1 MRSFT
6 QALIGVLVGSALV
19 AAQVAPVRELDV
31 SHDGSCGNGV
41 TCLGSAFGGCCNASG
56 QCGSTTDFC
65 GSGCQ
70 IDFGHCQDT
79 FGKPSPDGTCGGR
92 IGYTCKDSKFPG
104 CCSQYE
110 YCGSGP
116 DFCGDGCL
124 SGFGDCDAK
133 TPSSSVNGSS
143 TLASTTASTTSPSS
157 SAISSDASNAT
168 ATDPVKLSGRQASGL
183 PCPSAN
189 GTIYTATNG
198 AQYQVECGVDHFSN
212 DIWWPGNGFIT
223 DSLQSCLDECS
234 RWPNCKS
241 VSWINQWRPGGPCY
255 IKDAITE
262 PPMYAGHVRG
272 AKLVKPC
279 IENCPTATPNLNL
292 PPYATPSSTI
302 ATVASSSALGSSS
315 SSAVVSITSIS
326 ASLSVS
332 AMTTGTV
339 SFSITQTL
347 TPTTI
352 ASSANPS
359 ASSKASAS
367 ASATACAH
375 SFPKRTSETS
385 AVFRRE
391 TVDENCVPCEGQ
403 SGSLPYCGADV
414 TTDNYKFTPKTC
426 RTVHFNLDITNTT
439 IAPDGIERIALTVN
453 GQLPGPVIEANWGD
467 TVVVTVNNKL
477 QDNGTSIHFHGIRQ
491 LNNSEY
497 DGVPAITQCPIAPG
511 DSLTYRWTATN
522 YGTSW
527 YHSHYAI
534 QAWEGVVGTMVIHGP
549 TSKSWDVDAG
559 TIFLQ
564 DWSHKTVD
572 SMYDDAQDAVNGG
585 PRAMDN
591 GLINGKNT
599 WGVQGTRNQTGER
612 FELPVKFEPG
622 KTYLLRLINGAIQS
636 TYKFYIDGHELEVI
650 NMDFTNIVPYK
661 TNIVNIQI
669 GQRYMV
675 LVKASQTAGNYWM
688 RADNQAAC
696 SRTTQALDI
705 KGIVRYAGA
714 ENATAAPTT
723 TAYNYTTECVD
734 EPLASLIPMAKLNAF
749 PSDQRFTE
757 TVTVRPN
764 SENLFKWYLS
774 GTSFY
779 SKYEDPTLVRVIAND
794 TAPTYSGNLILDL
807 PDMGKWVYIIVQS
820 AIPLNHPIHLHG
832 HDFLILGSGS
842 GTYSNQE
849 LNMFNPPRRDTANM
863 PAAGWLVIAFETDNP
878 GAWLMHCH
886 IGWHTSMGF
895 ALQILEGQSMIKE
908 TVKDEC
914 ALYGTCANWNK
925 WVAQKGFKQ
934 HDSGV

>member
-1 MRSFT
+1 M
-6 QALIGVLVGSALV
+6 
-19 AAQVAPVRELDV
+19 
-31 SHDGSCGNGV
+31 
-41 TCLGSAFGGCCNASG
+41 
-56 QCGSTTDFC
+56 
-65 GSGCQ
+65 
-70 IDFGHCQDT
+70 
-79 FGKPSPDGTCGGR
+79 
-92 IGYTCKDSKFPG
+92 
-104 CCSQYE
+104 
-110 YCGSGP
+110 
-116 DFCGDGCL
+116 
-124 SGFGDCDAK
+124 
-133 TPSSSVNGSS
+133 TPSSSI
-143 TLASTTASTTSPSS
+143 ASS
-157 SAISSDASNAT
+157 SALASASTYIHTSTSPVVDETRNTTARAT
-168 ATDPVKLSGRQASGL
+168 KDPFKLSVRQEAGL
-183 PCPSAN
+183 DCPSAN
-189 GTIYTATNG
+189 GTIYAAANG
-198 AQYQVECGVDHFSN
+198 ARYEVECGIDHFGN

-223 DSLQSCLDECS
+223 DTLQKCLDECS
-234 RWPNCKS
+234 KWPECKS

-255 IKDAITE
+255 IKSGITM

-279 IENCPTATPNLNL
+279 ADCPTATPDLNL
-292 PPYATPSSTI
+292 PPYATPSSTFK
-302 ATVASSSALGSSS
+302 TVVPSTQTNAASSSTTVFTKQD
-315 SSAVVSITSIS
+315 SATASNLASRSVSIV
-326 ASLSVS
+326 A
-332 AMTTGTV
+332 TGTG
-339 SFSITQTL
+339 SFSVTQII

-359 ASSKASAS
+359 ASSKVSAS

-375 SFPKRTSETS
+375 SFPKRASDETS
-385 AVFRRE
+385 RVFRRE
-391 TVDENCVPCEGQ
+391 TVDKHCVPCDGQ

-426 RTVHFNLDITNTT
+426 RTVHYNLDITNTT
-439 IAPDGIERIALTVN
+439 IAPDGIARIALTVN

-467 TVVVTVNNKL
+467 TVMVTVNNKL

-511 DSLTYRWTATN
+511 DSFTYKWVATN

-534 QAWEGVVGTMVIHGP
+534 QAWEGVVGTMIIHGP

-564 DWSHKTVD
+564 DWAHQTVD
-572 SMYDDAQDAVNGG
+572 SMYDDAQDAINGG
-585 PRAMDN
+585 PRTMDN

-675 LVKASQTAGNYWM
+675 LVTASQPAGNYWM

-705 KGIVRYAGA
+705 KGIVRYQGDKDLSAV
-714 ENATAAPTT
+714 PTT
-723 TAYNYTTECVD
+723 TAYNYTSECVD
-734 EPLASLIPMAKLNAF
+734 EPLASLVPMAKVNAF
-749 PSDQRFTE
+749 PSDQHFIDD
-757 TVTVRPN
+757 VTVRPN

-774 GTSFY
+774 GTTFY

-794 TAPTYSGNLILDL
+794 SAPTYSGNLILDL
-807 PDMGKWVYIIVQS
+807 PEMHKWIYIIVQS

-832 HDFLILGSGS
+832 HDFLILGAGS
-842 GTYSNQE
+842 GTYTNQE
-849 LNMFNPPRRDTANM
+849 LNMVNPPRRDTANM
-863 PAAGWLVIAFETDNP
+863 PAAGWLAIAFETDNL

-895 ALQILEGQSMIKE
+895 ALQILEGQSMIKD

-925 WVAQKGFKQ
+925 WVAERGFKQ